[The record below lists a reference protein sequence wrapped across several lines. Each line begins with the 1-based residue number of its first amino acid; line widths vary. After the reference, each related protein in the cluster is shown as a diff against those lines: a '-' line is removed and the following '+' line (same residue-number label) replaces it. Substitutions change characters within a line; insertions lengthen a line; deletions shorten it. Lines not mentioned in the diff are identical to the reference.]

1 MVLRVYDGVWPWV
14 SSHTYQEFRIR
25 YMAGIKNLGWG
36 MISRVQDEVYVYFRM
51 GCGIQSSG

>member
-1 MVLRVYDGVWPWV
+1 MDVKL
-14 SSHTYQEFRIR
+14 
-25 YMAGIKNLGWG
+25 MMMMMMMMG